1 MLVSVVA
8 RTAGVPAISKTMIR
22 SREIFPCIHERCIIT
37 SIPVTMLF
45 KRHSKKQFLE
55 RKWIYFDRI
64 PTVKAFTERRDREFF
79 GSPAGMR

>member
-1 MLVSVVA
+1 
-8 RTAGVPAISKTMIR
+8 
-22 SREIFPCIHERCIIT
+22 
-37 SIPVTMLF
+37 MLF